1 MNGAHDMGG
10 THGFGPV
17 LTEADE
23 PAFHHDWESR
33 AFALALAT
41 GSLGKWNL
49 DQSRHARENT
59 PPADYLARSYYEMW
73 LYGTEKLLV
82 EKGVVTAE
90 ELAAAQAGEV
100 FEKVAEP
107 PLLAER
113 VDAAMERGG
122 SARVDADV
130 APLFAVGD
138 RVTALTATTPG
149 HTRAPRYVRGR
160 TGVID
165 RDHGVFIFADTNSH
179 PTEPDKDPQHT
190 YAVRFEATEL
200 WGPDSQGGAVY
211 VDLWDKH
218 LIAATD
224 TTADGQR

>member
-10 THGFGPV
+10 AHGFGPV
-17 LTEADE
+17 VAEEDE
-23 PAFHHDWESR
+23 PVFHDEWERR

-82 EKGVVTAE
+82 EKGVVTAD
-90 ELAAAQAGEV
+90 ELAAAQADEST
-100 FEKVAEP
+100 FERIAEP
-107 PLLAER
+107 PLSADR
-113 VDAAMERGG
+113 VAGAMARGG
-122 SARVDADV
+122 SARVDVDV
-130 APLFAVGD
+130 APLFQRGD
-138 RVTALTATTPG
+138 RVHVKVASTPG
-149 HTRAPRYVRGR
+149 HTRSPRYVRGR

-165 RDHGVFIFADTNSH
+165 RDHGVFVFADANANASA
-179 PTEPDKDPQHT
+179 PDKDPQHV

-200 WGPDSQGGAVY
+200 CGPDAQGGAVY
-211 VDLWDKH
+211 VDLWDRH
-218 LIAATD
+218 LESVSGAS
-224 TTADGQR
+224 